1 MTDHSQIT
9 EFVGTAIG
17 DTIGL
22 VIPGI
27 DPSLAPFMKLGEYR
41 SIGIFGG
48 RVAVGPQV
56 IAVDEAVKAADVEL
70 ISMEASRDSKGGA
83 GCGTLFYIGANDVS
97 DARHAVEIAL
107 EQLPKQFGEVYVNDA
122 GHLSFS
128 YTARAGQCCVK
139 TLGAVEGKAFGIIC
153 CGPAAIGCL
162 VSDLAVKSAPVT
174 VIGYHHLTIALLM
187 RWCCVS
193 QGNLQRCDRRCG
205 QRFMRVNN
213 FLVLWAKN
221 LILWE
226 IRGFRSFCKK
236 IKDYHG

>member
-107 EQLPKQFGEVYVNDA
+107 EQLPKQFGEVYVNAA

-153 CGPAAIGCL
+153 CFYFTA
-162 VSDLAVKSAPVT
+162 
-174 VIGYHHLTIALLM
+174 
-187 RWCCVS
+187 
-193 QGNLQRCDRRCG
+193 
-205 QRFMRVNN
+205 F
-213 FLVLWAKN
+213 
-221 LILWE
+221 
-226 IRGFRSFCKK
+226 
-236 IKDYHG
+236 

>member
-1 MTDHSQIT
+1 MHNVELKARYQLFI
-9 EFVGTAIG
+9 
-17 DTIGL
+17 
-22 VIPGI
+22 
-27 DPSLAPFMKLGEYR
+27 
-41 SIGIFGG
+41 GG
-48 RVAVGPQV
+48 RWKDSSDGRTFKTYCPADGSVLAEC
-56 IAVDEAVKAADVEL
+56 AEAAKEDVDEAVKAADVEL

-97 DARHAVEIAL
+97 DARHAVENAL

-174 VIGYHHLTIALLM
+174 VIGYHHPLDNCFANEVVLCFTGESAAVRQALRTAIHAGKQLLG
-187 RWCCVS
+187 S
-193 QGNLQRCDRRCG
+193 LGEEPHSLGNP
-205 QRFMRVNN
+205 
-213 FLVLWAKN
+213 W
-221 LILWE
+221 I
-226 IRGFRSFCKK
+226 
-236 IKDYHG
+236 

>member
-56 IAVDEAVKAADVEL
+56 IAVDEAVKAADAEL

-153 CGPAAIGCL
+153 L

-174 VIGYHHLTIALLM
+174 VIGYHHPLDNCFANEVVLCFTGESAAVRQALRTAIHAGKQLLG
-187 RWCCVS
+187 S
-193 QGNLQRCDRRCG
+193 LGEEPHSLGNP
-205 QRFMRVNN
+205 
-213 FLVLWAKN
+213 W
-221 LILWE
+221 I
-226 IRGFRSFCKK
+226 
-236 IKDYHG
+236 

>member
-83 GCGTLFYIGANDVS
+83 GCGTLFYIGAD
-97 DARHAVEIAL
+97 R
-107 EQLPKQFGEVYVNDA
+107 
-122 GHLSFS
+122 
-128 YTARAGQCCVK
+128 
-139 TLGAVEGKAFGIIC
+139 
-153 CGPAAIGCL
+153 
-162 VSDLAVKSAPVT
+162 KSV
-174 VIGYHHLTIALLM
+174 V
-187 RWCCVS
+187 
-193 QGNLQRCDRRCG
+193 
-205 QRFMRVNN
+205 
-213 FLVLWAKN
+213 
-221 LILWE
+221 
-226 IRGFRSFCKK
+226 
-236 IKDYHG
+236 

>member
-174 VIGYHHLTIALLM
+174 VIGYHHPLDNCFANEVVLCFTGESAAVRQALRTAIHAGKQLLG
-187 RWCCVS
+187 S
-193 QGNLQRCDRRCG
+193 LGEEPHSLGNP
-205 QRFMRVNN
+205 
-213 FLVLWAKN
+213 W
-221 LILWE
+221 I
-226 IRGFRSFCKK
+226 
-236 IKDYHG
+236 

>member
-9 EFVGTAIG
+9 EFVCTAIG

-97 DARHAVEIAL
+97 DARHAVENAL

-128 YTARAGQCCVK
+128 YTARAVLCQDAGSGGRQGVWNHM
-139 TLGAVEGKAFGIIC
+139 LRAGRHRM
-153 CGPAAIGCL
+153 PRIGSGGEVCPG
-162 VSDLAVKSAPVT
+162 D
-174 VIGYHHLTIALLM
+174 
-187 RWCCVS
+187 
-193 QGNLQRCDRRCG
+193 CDR
-205 QRFMRVNN
+205 
-213 FLVLWAKN
+213 L
-221 LILWE
+221 
-226 IRGFRSFCKK
+226 SSPS
-236 IKDYHG
+236 

>member
-1 MTDHSQIT
+1 MSDYNQIP
-9 EFVGTAIG
+9 EFVGTTVG

-27 DPSLAPFMKLGEYR
+27 DPALVPFMKLGEYR

-56 IAVDEAVKAADVEL
+56 IAVDEALKAADAKL
-70 ISMEASRDSKGGA
+70 ISMEAARDSKGGA
-83 GCGTLFYIGANDVS
+83 GCGTLFYIGARDVS
-97 DARHAVEIAL
+97 DARRAVEIAL
-107 EQLPKQFGEVYVNDA
+107 ELLPKQFGEVYVNRA

-153 CGPAAIGCL
+153 CGPAAIGTL

-174 VIGYHHLTIALLM
+174 VTGYHHPLDNCFANEVVLCFTGESAAVRQALRTAIDAGKQLL
-187 RWCCVS
+187 
-193 QGNLQRCDRRCG
+193 G
-205 QRFMRVNN
+205 
-213 FLVLWAKN
+213 
-221 LILWE
+221 
-226 IRGFRSFCKK
+226 SFGEVARPLGEPW
-236 IKDYHG
+236 I

>member
-128 YTARAGQCCVK
+128 YTA
-139 TLGAVEGKAFGIIC
+139 FGIIC

-174 VIGYHHLTIALLM
+174 VIGYHHPLDNCFANEVVLCFTGESAAVRQALRTAIHAGKQLLG
-187 RWCCVS
+187 S
-193 QGNLQRCDRRCG
+193 LGEEPHSLGNP
-205 QRFMRVNN
+205 
-213 FLVLWAKN
+213 W
-221 LILWE
+221 I
-226 IRGFRSFCKK
+226 
-236 IKDYHG
+236 

>member
-83 GCGTLFYIGANDVS
+83 GCGTLFYWS
-97 DARHAVEIAL
+97 QR
-107 EQLPKQFGEVYVNDA
+107 
-122 GHLSFS
+122 
-128 YTARAGQCCVK
+128 C
-139 TLGAVEGKAFGIIC
+139 
-153 CGPAAIGCL
+153 IGCKACGRDR
-162 VSDLAVKSAPVT
+162 SGTAAET
-174 VIGYHHLTIALLM
+174 V
-187 RWCCVS
+187 
-193 QGNLQRCDRRCG
+193 RRS
-205 QRFMRVNN
+205 
-213 FLVLWAKN
+213 L
-221 LILWE
+221 
-226 IRGFRSFCKK
+226 CK
-236 IKDYHG
+236 